1 MRGLGG
7 HNIHFTLF
15 SISGD
20 PVYCKA
26 EIMSQIG
33 AFLSS
38 TKASIFPA
46 FKNSFENNENM
57 SEAQEQEWRR
67 TEVIGFIR
75 SSISMGN
82 LESVINK
89 KSSDKTE

>member
-1 MRGLGG
+1 
-7 HNIHFTLF
+7 
-15 SISGD
+15 
-20 PVYCKA
+20 
-26 EIMSQIG
+26 MSQIG
-33 AFLSS
+33 AFVSS

-75 SSISMGN
+75 LSISMGN

-89 KSSDKTE
+89 KSSDKKE

>member
-38 TKASIFPA
+38 TKASIFLA
-46 FKNSFENNENM
+46 FKTSFENNENM

-67 TEVIGFIR
+67 SKVIGFKR
-75 SSISMGN
+75 
-82 LESVINK
+82 
-89 KSSDKTE
+89 